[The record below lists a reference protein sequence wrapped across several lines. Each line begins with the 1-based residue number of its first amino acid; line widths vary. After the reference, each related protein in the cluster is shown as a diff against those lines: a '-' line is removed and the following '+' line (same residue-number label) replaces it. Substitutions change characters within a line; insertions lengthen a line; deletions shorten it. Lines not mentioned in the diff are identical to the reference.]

1 MEFDFVTALGR
12 IDRLEANDCNTA
24 ARLDS
29 LEYDFRH
36 LPFAEIAAQVADISD
51 ELLRLKLNLSSY
63 LINEIVQKIAEHYC
77 IPIDTEGEEEFL
89 EELQNLLFG

>member
-1 MEFDFVTALGR
+1 MEFDFITALDR
-12 IDRLEANDCNTA
+12 IDCLEINGYNTA
-24 ARLDS
+24 TRLDS
-29 LEYDFRH
+29 LEHDFRQ

-51 ELLRLKLNLSSY
+51 ELLRLKLNLSSH

-89 EELQNLLFG
+89 EELQNLLFN